1 MFKLDRKS
9 IVIGTSAFAA
19 SAFLLTAVGCSASN
33 STGSASTSTNAGS
46 GTTNA
51 AGHYAIKNKT
61 AIDGGVTYVRAN
73 GVETAY
79 SYNEQSTKGVRFG
92 RAATANEIAAWDLD
106 ALPDGTGLPEG
117 EGSVEDGDELYE
129 AQCASCHG
137 DFGGGGNGYPQLAGG
152 NQSKD
157 ENGVVITLKNQRAYG
172 KTDAP
177 KRTVGTY
184 WPVATTLFT
193 YIRDAM
199 PYASPKSL
207 SADETY
213 AITAYILAQNG
224 IKIDG
229 EEMDEEYVLDAEKL
243 SKVVLPNRNGFYP
256 DIDGLNG
263 TDPIENV
270 RAFYA
275 DRAKN
280 IGAGERCMTDCKDLG
295 GQDGKTEPS
304 VVKIGYEMSDVSPAY
319 STVRDLPPEVEDAS
333 ISKAERM
340 YNDSCKL
347 CHATDSMGAPAVGDI
362 GSWGTVMAK
371 GLDAVVHNAVA
382 GVGGMPPKGGNMDL
396 SDADV
401 KSIVEFMVDSSK
413 QKH

>member
-1 MFKLDRKS
+1 MFKLDHKF
-9 IVIGTSAFAA
+9 ILIGA
-19 SAFLLTAVGCSASN
+19 SATAIFLTGCLSSPSNANEVANGSESA
-33 STGSASTSTNAGS
+33 AI
-46 GTTNA
+46 
-51 AGHYAIKNKT
+51 GHYAIKNKT

-79 SYNEQSTKGVRFG
+79 RYNEQSTKGVSFG
-92 RAATANEIAAWDLD
+92 RAATANEIKAWDID
-106 ALPDGTGLPEG
+106 ALPDGSGLPEG
-117 EGSVEDGDELYE
+117 EGSVEEGDELYE

-137 DFGGGGNGYPQLAGG
+137 DFGGGGNGYPQLTGG

-157 ENGVVITLKNQRAYG
+157 ENGIVITLKNQRVYG
-172 KTDAP
+172 STDAP

-199 PYASPKSL
+199 PYATPKSL
-207 SADETY
+207 TNSETY

-224 IKIDG
+224 VIIDG
-229 EEMDEEYVLDAEKL
+229 EEMSEDYVLDAEKL

-280 IGAGERCMTDCKDLG
+280 IGSGTRCMTDCKDPG

-319 STVRDLPPEVEDAS
+319 STVRDLPPIVEDES

-340 YNDSCKL
+340 YNESCKL
-347 CHATDSMGAPAVGDI
+347 CHATDQMGAPAVGDI
-362 GSWGTVMAK
+362 AAWRAVMVK
-371 GLDAVVHNAVA
+371 GKEKVVYNSIH
-382 GVGGMPPKGGNMDL
+382 GMGGMPAKGGNADL
-396 SDADV
+396 LPSDV
-401 KSIVEFMVDSSK
+401 KEIVDFMIESS
-413 QKH
+413 QEKH

>member
-9 IVIGTSAFAA
+9 ILIGASVFASSA
-19 SAFLLTAVGCSASN
+19 LLFTGCLPSS
-33 STGSASTSTNAGS
+33 SSTNEKAPANTVATVS
-46 GTTNA
+46 APST

-61 AIDGGVTYVRAN
+61 AIDGGVTYVREN

-79 SYNEQSTKGVRFG
+79 AYNQQSTKGVNFG
-92 RAATANEIAAWDLD
+92 RPATANEIKAWDVD

-117 EGSVEDGDELYE
+117 EGSVEEGDELYE

-157 ENGVVITLKNQRAYG
+157 ENGIVITLKNQREYG
-172 KTDAP
+172 KTEAP

-199 PYASPKSL
+199 PYATPKSL
-207 SADETY
+207 SSDETY

-229 EEMDEEYVLDAEKL
+229 ETMTEDYVLNAEKL
-243 SKVVLPNRNGFYP
+243 AKVVLPNRNGFYP
-256 DIDGLNG
+256 NIDGPNA
-263 TDPIENV
+263 IEDV

-280 IGAGERCMTDCKDLG
+280 IGSGTRCMTDCKDPG
-295 GQDGKTEPS
+295 GQDGKTEAS
-304 VVKIGYEMSDVSPAY
+304 IVKIKYEMSDVVPPYA
-319 STVRDLPPEVEDAS
+319 TARDLPPEVEDAT
-333 ISKAERM
+333 ISKAEKM
-340 YNDSCKL
+340 YNESCKL
-347 CHATDSMGAPAVGDI
+347 CHATDNMGAPAVGDVAA
-362 GSWGTVMAK
+362 WRAVTEK
-371 GLDAVVHNAVA
+371 GIDQVVHNSIN
-382 GVGGMPPKGGNMDL
+382 GVGGMPPKGGNEDL
-396 SDADV
+396 IPSEV
-401 KSIVEFMVDSSK
+401 KLIVEFMIESS
-413 QKH
+413 QEKH